1 MEVLR
6 KILNTVFAVII
17 AVMFTAIV
25 SGIYAQAS
33 PPSLPAPPHQVP
45 WENFVI
51 TLAGCLFYGV
61 FRLIKKR

>member
-25 SGIYAQAS
+25 GGIYAQAS
-33 PPSLPAPPHQVP
+33 PPALPAPPRAVP
-45 WENFVI
+45 WENIILVA
-51 TLAGCLFYGV
+51 LGYLGYGV
-61 FRLIKKR
+61 FRIIRKR